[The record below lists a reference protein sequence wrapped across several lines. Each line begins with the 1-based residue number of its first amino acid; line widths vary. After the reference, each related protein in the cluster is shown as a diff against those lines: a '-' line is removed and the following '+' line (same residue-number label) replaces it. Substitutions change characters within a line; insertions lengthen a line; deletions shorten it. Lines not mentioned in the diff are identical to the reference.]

1 MGRGGSISC
10 WSRGMVEPAAPKRSR
25 RLAADDL
32 RLWRHVTRDVTRL
45 RGAAAPVPDEPAE
58 PPPAPIPLLHGPVPA
73 APRGAALLPVL
84 QPGTI
89 AGVDRATGERL
100 RRGALTIDGRLD
112 LHGLTQAEAHAALD
126 RFLAGSAAR
135 GRRCVLVITGKGLG
149 DGPDG
154 ARRGVLRQ
162 AVPRWLNE
170 TPNRTRILAVMPAQ
184 PKHGGGGALYVLLKR
199 KR

>member
-1 MGRGGSISC
+1 
-10 WSRGMVEPAAPKRSR
+10 MVERPAAPKRSR

-45 RGAAAPVPDEPAE
+45 RGDAAPPPAE
-58 PPPAPIPLLHGPVPA
+58 PAAPPPPPDTPRKPA
-73 APRGAALLPVL
+73 ASAARRASPLPAL
-84 QPGTI
+84 QPGII
-89 AGVDRATGERL
+89 ADVDRATGERL

-112 LHGLTQAEAHAALD
+112 LHGLTQDEAHQALD

-154 ARRGVLRQ
+154 TRRGVLRQ

-170 TPNRTRILAVMPAQ
+170 SPNRARILAVMPAQ
-184 PKHGGGGALYVLLKR
+184 PKHGGAGALYVLLKR
-199 KR
+199 KREG